1 LAWPAG
7 GPRDSSVGALSSTV
21 TDHENKVEMDTPQQA
36 TVTSRDKD
44 TLGAQRRSIADK
56 RGMVEATWLGP
67 IRARVAWAHGVNANQ
82 LFGWLRLYLNA
93 ATPVIELTPVLL

>member
-1 LAWPAG
+1 VSE
-7 GPRDSSVGALSSTV
+7 RF
-21 TDHENKVEMDTPQQA
+21 PQPSL
-36 TVTSRDKD
+36 TTKTKWRW
-44 TLGAQRRSIADK
+44 TLPSKLQSLLETKIPWGAQRRSIADK

>member
-1 LAWPAG
+1 VV
-7 GPRDSSVGALSSTV
+7 SSF
-21 TDHENKVEMDTPQQA
+21 HET
-36 TVTSRDKD
+36 T
-44 TLGAQRRSIADK
+44 TLHYAQLLMSLCLETKILWGAQRRSIADK